1 MALFECEHKHTQAI
15 DLVTTICN
23 DCGLCVSLNEFV
35 SEFELEFD
43 KTRTLL
49 PTSIDGNIVQPG
61 QYNNKPNILNAI
73 KRTLST
79 LNFSNFESRVVA
91 IYNRVSKDFEIGQGQ
106 LLGLVI
112 ASCAIIVIR
121 EEKAPITIRE
131 IAAMLELNVYQL
143 SNTLNIIRSNFHPS
157 VTTFLELEILITR
170 ALNEM
175 FENDGWKNRLPLY
188 NNNIKA
194 LRHLEENWR
203 MLESR
208 GNYETNIVTGRQPA
222 PIAGAIILLALEATE
237 RPSFDEWKINHKNIA
252 KSIGTIVN
260 VDSSCSMQERYR
272 ELVDIMSNKITD
284 IPWAYLAHKNKNRS
298 YLYINDVLQFHD
310 YIMES
315 HEKNTGK
322 PGKNSTVAKRPH
334 TNFISED
341 EDEDLELLIDDD
353 EIDQYIRDEDEV
365 ENLRNLQDSILADQ
379 DDQFMKKQPKKRSK
393 LLHLKKQEPKQNIT
407 NNDGDNNDDVG
418 SQDKSDQHQE
428 KNKGKGTQATSKKIL
443 MNPNDIDIETFDYI

>member
-322 PGKNSTVAKRPH
+322 PGKNSTGV
-334 TNFISED
+334 ISED

-353 EIDQYIRDEDEV
+353 EIDQYIRDEDE
-365 ENLRNLQDSILADQ
+365 
-379 DDQFMKKQPKKRSK
+379 
-393 LLHLKKQEPKQNIT
+393 
-407 NNDGDNNDDVG
+407 
-418 SQDKSDQHQE
+418 
-428 KNKGKGTQATSKKIL
+428 
-443 MNPNDIDIETFDYI
+443 